1 MGPASVGP
9 RLAREQNVLYLLRM
23 PRLSARPLL
32 DNTVDGDLF
41 ADRRQELARLRQ
53 ALGAQFNSVVV
64 GPAGSGKTSLLRR
77 LAFCLRQDGVAVT
90 FLDGGAARSAA
101 ELLDVLREQLFGL
114 DVVRVSAM
122 TEQLT
127 RVFGRA
133 QVRQSETA
141 QLLDLV
147 AALRDGYADQER
159 ATAAAEQERAR
170 GAYVVEEPE
179 RAPRVVLLDGL
190 PSSDVGHTLFGRLR
204 DELWTVPL
212 CWIVAVR
219 EADRAAVLRP
229 PASAFFETQ
238 LSLQPLDPA
247 AALELLRRRL
257 DHGDDVAEDLLA
269 ATVAHSDLQ
278 PRALIAALRA
288 NLDSHESPQQRAQRR
303 AELLRRLEETGG
315 RPAVMLAAELQAL
328 GGASASD
335 EALLQ
340 RLGWTRARTSKLLHQ
355 LAQAGLLNGSEQRGE
370 SGGRPR
376 RVYQLVD
383 PGL

>member
-1 MGPASVGP
+1 
-9 RLAREQNVLYLLRM
+9 M
-23 PRLSARPLL
+23 PRLSARPLF
-32 DNTVDGDLF
+32 DNTVDGGLF
-41 ADRRQELARLRQ
+41 ADRRRELARLRQ
-53 ALGAQFNSVVV
+53 ALAAQFNSVVV

-77 LAFCLRQDGVAVT
+77 LAFCLRQDGVTVT
-90 FLDGGAARSAA
+90 FLDGAAARSAA

-114 DVVRVSAM
+114 NVVRVPVM
-122 TEQLT
+122 TEQLA
-127 RVFGRA
+127 RVLGRE

-141 QLLDLV
+141 RLLDLV

-159 ATAAAEQERAR
+159 AAADAELERAR
-170 GAYVVEEPE
+170 GPYVVVEEPE
-179 RAPRVVLLDGL
+179 RATRVVLLDGL

-212 CWIVAVR
+212 CWVVAIR
-219 EADRAAVLRP
+219 ETDRAAVLRP

-238 LSLQPLDPA
+238 LSLPPLDPA
-247 AALELLRRRL
+247 AALDLLRRRL
-257 DHGDDVAEDLLA
+257 DHDDDVADDLLA
-269 ATVAHSDLQ
+269 ETVAHSELQ

-288 NLDSHESPQQRAQRR
+288 NLDSHEPPRKREQRR
-303 AELLRRLEETGG
+303 AEFIRRIVETGG

-340 RLGWTRARTSKLLHQ
+340 RLGWTRARTSKLMHQ
-355 LAQAGLLNGSEQRGE
+355 LAQAGLLSGSEQRGE

>member
-1 MGPASVGP
+1 
-9 RLAREQNVLYLLRM
+9 M

-32 DNTVDGDLF
+32 DNAVDAAVF
-41 ADRRQELARLRQ
+41 ADRGRELARLRQ

-77 LAFCLRQDGVAVT
+77 LAFCLRQDGVAAT
-90 FLDGGAARSAA
+90 FLDGAAARSAG

-114 DVVRVSAM
+114 DVVRGPAF
-122 TEQLT
+122 TEQLA
-127 RVFGRA
+127 RVLGRE

-141 QLLDLV
+141 RLLDLV
-147 AALRDGYADQER
+147 AALRDGYTDQEG
-159 ATAAAEQERAR
+159 AAAGAERER
-170 GAYVVEEPE
+170 ERDGGVYVGDEPE

-212 CWIVAVR
+212 CWVVAIR
-219 EADRAAVLRP
+219 EDDRAAVLRS

-238 LSLQPLDPA
+238 LSLQPLDPTA
-247 AALELLRRRL
+247 ARELLRRRL
-257 DHGDDVAEDLLA
+257 DRDDDVADDLLA
-269 ATVAHSDLQ
+269 ETVAHSDRQ
-278 PRALIAALRA
+278 PRALITALRA
-288 NLDSHESPQQRAQRR
+288 ALDSHEPPLERARRR
-303 AELLRRLEETGG
+303 ADLLRRIEETGG

-355 LAQAGLLNGSEQRGE
+355 LAQADLLSASEQRGE

-376 RVYQLVD
+376 RVYQLTD